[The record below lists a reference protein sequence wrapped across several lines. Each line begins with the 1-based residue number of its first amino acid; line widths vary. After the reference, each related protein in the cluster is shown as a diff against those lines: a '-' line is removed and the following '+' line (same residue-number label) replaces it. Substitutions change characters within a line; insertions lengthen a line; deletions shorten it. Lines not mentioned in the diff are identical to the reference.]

1 MVTDV
6 LGVGAPATPPGRA
19 PVGPG
24 GVVETPEPGAL
35 LVDRQRRAL
44 AVDALWRYEALVAR
58 VAAGPA
64 HLHPLLDHFGPA
76 PAPRVARTADELVL
90 GARLA
95 QAVAELVDVLAVV
108 APGPLPEAPPDPA
121 TRRRWRAR
129 WLREIAALDGAVAA
143 TGTVPATAGGAVP
156 ATAGGAGAVP
166 G

>member
-1 MVTDV
+1 MTDV
-6 LGVGAPATPPGRA
+6 LGVGTPATPPGRA

-24 GVVETPEPGAL
+24 GVVETSEPGAL

-44 AVDALWRYEALVAR
+44 AVDALWRYESLVAR
-58 VAAGPA
+58 IAAGPA
-64 HLHPLLDHFGPA
+64 HLHPLLDHVGPA

-143 TGTVPATAGGAVP
+143 AATATAPATGTVAATA
-156 ATAGGAGAVP
+156 AGAVP